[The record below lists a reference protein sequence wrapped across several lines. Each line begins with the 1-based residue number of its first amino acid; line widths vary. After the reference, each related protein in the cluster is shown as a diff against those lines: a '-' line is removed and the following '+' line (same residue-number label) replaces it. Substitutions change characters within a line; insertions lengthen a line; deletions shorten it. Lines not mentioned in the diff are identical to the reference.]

1 MNTYEK
7 ELINE
12 FFQDIR
18 TFKKNVLEK
27 TNNTFKISFIKY
39 IKDENNKNINTK
51 RFTLQKSFYGKN
63 LDKVIFNNKIYFKN
77 RNKFENIY
85 ISLDNTNEKTNLLW
99 LDDIKLNNFT
109 EKQLKYIT
117 LIETSPNN
125 YQGYIILDKELSK
138 DELKKVKLYFCNKYG
153 TDRGSI
159 DFTHLMRLP
168 YFYSYKH
175 ETPFL
180 VNVKQYQ
187 TEILPIQPILNKIN
201 KLQTDNK
208 IQHKKVKKLNVNNID
223 TEILKQIYNEYL
235 EKKLKDFGEYNKD
248 YNVIDFR
255 FLHYLYYFLNI
266 DIENIDL
273 KNIFYNLDERKKGHI
288 DDYIERTI
296 KKVYDI
302 EYIEKYKNL
311 DENNLDELFKKYINQ

>member
-18 TFKKNVLEK
+18 TFKKKVLEK

-39 IKDENNKNINTK
+39 IKNENNENIDTK

-77 RNKFENIY
+77 KNKFENIY
-85 ISLDNTNEKTNLLW
+85 ISLDNTNKKTNLLW
-99 LDDIKLNNFT
+99 LDDVKLENFNK
-109 EKQLKYIT
+109 KQLKYMT

-125 YQGYIILDKELSK
+125 YQGYIILDKEITK
-138 DELKKVKLYFCNKYG
+138 DELKQVKLYFCNKYK

-159 DFTHLMRLP
+159 DFLHLMRLP
-168 YFYSYKH
+168 FFYSYKH
-175 ETPFL
+175 QIPFFI
-180 VNVKQYQ
+180 NVKQYQ
-187 TEILPIQPILNKIN
+187 KEILPMQPILNKIN
-201 KLQTDNK
+201 TLQTYNK
-208 IQHKKVKKLNVNNID
+208 IQHTKVKKIIVNNID
-223 TEILKQIYNEYL
+223 TETLKQIYNKYFI
-235 EKKLKDFGEYNKD
+235 KKNGEFRGQKD
-248 YNVIDFR
+248 YSTIDFR

-288 DDYIERTI
+288 DDYIKRTI
-296 KKVYDI
+296 NKVIYNKN
-302 EYIEKYKNL
+302 YINK
-311 DENNLDELFKKYINQ
+311 DENYFNKLFKKLKILI

>member
-18 TFKKNVLEK
+18 TFKKKVLEK

-39 IKDENNKNINTK
+39 IKNENNENIDTK

-109 EKQLKYIT
+109 AEQLKYIT

-125 YQGYIILDKELSK
+125 YQGYIILDKELTK
-138 DELKKVKLYFCNKYG
+138 NELKQVKLYFCNKYG

-175 ETPFL
+175 KTPFL

-187 TEILPIQPILNKIN
+187 TKILPIQPILNKIN

-208 IQHKKVKKLNVNNID
+208 IQHTKVKKLNVNNID
-223 TEILKQIYNEYL
+223 IETLKQIYNEYFI
-235 EKKLKDFGEYNKD
+235 KKIVEFRGQKD

-255 FLHYLYYFLNI
+255 FLYYLYYFLDI

-273 KNIFYNLDERKKGHI
+273 KNILYNLEERKKGHI
-288 DDYIERTI
+288 EDYIDRTI
-296 KKVYDI
+296 KKVCDI
-302 EYIEKYKNL
+302 EYIEKYKNPDL
-311 DENNLDELFKKYINQ
+311 ENLDKLFKKYINQ